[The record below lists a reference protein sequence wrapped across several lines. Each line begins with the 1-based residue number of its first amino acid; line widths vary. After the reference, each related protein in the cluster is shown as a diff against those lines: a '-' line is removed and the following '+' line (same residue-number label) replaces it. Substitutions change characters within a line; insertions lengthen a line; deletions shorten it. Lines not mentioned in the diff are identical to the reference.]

1 VDHLSNIFKEENKA
15 FITKVVR
22 METLFIRFFYEVDN
36 ESLMEKVK
44 NEELHEVMNSFKK
57 DKSHGLDG

>member
-1 VDHLSNIFKEENKA
+1 MDHLSNIFKAESKA
-15 FITKVVR
+15 SITKVVR

-36 ESLMEKVK
+36 ESLMEEVK
-44 NEELHEVMNSFKK
+44 NEELHEVMHSFKK